1 MSSRVLSSFEPSELL
16 SLEISF
22 SSLTVWANILLTR
35 KEGQRLKDTCCLV
48 CILVNSPHR
57 YGIQDGPPFPPF
69 LGYIWYRVL
78 PPSPSFFGYI
88 WWRIKKIPVQ
98 VTVKVM
104 DIIKL
109 LKFSDY
115 RHLRLNYPFDR
126 RIGSDSLAVRWY
138 LTLVDQEEQ
147 QGNVQPSSGLTF
159 ESTISS
165 FFAVILVV
173 KGQRWRINGHR
184 RQPTTT
190 CDVFRRIRSTTR
202 LDVCCPARHLRHHYG
217 FGASWESIRW
227 FLYCK
232 DSIYLLSTIND
243 DSLLTT

>member
-1 MSSRVLSSFEPSELL
+1 MASRMVPHFLPSLNTFGIGSFPLPLPS
-16 SLEISF
+16 
-22 SSLTVWANILLTR
+22 
-35 KEGQRLKDTCCLV
+35 LV
-48 CILVNSPHR
+48 T
-57 YGIQDGPPFPPF
+57 
-69 LGYIWYRVL
+69 
-78 PPSPSFFGYI
+78 FGGESK
-88 WWRIKKIPVQ
+88 RSPVQ

-104 DIIKL
+104 DIKL

-159 ESTISS
+159 ESTVSS
-165 FFAVILVV
+165 FFAVMLVV